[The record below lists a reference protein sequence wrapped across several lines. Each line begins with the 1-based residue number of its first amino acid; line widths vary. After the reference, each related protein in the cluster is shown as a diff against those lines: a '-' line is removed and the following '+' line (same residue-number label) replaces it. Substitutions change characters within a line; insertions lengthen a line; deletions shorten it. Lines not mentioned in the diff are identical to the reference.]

1 MIILI
6 MQGVGW
12 GLWPSP
18 RGYVPGAQCGVLE
31 RDLHRDLGHALCGQL
46 GRILGVLA
54 QDPDLGRRADLMA
67 TYQNI
72 FTQIQVKAPPEMGI
86 PLPAADEPRTN
97 LTGYNYWLGKIGQAQ
112 LGPIYLG
119 WLGMMLR
126 RR

>member
-1 MIILI
+1 
-6 MQGVGW
+6 
-12 GLWPSP
+12 
-18 RGYVPGAQCGVLE
+18 
-31 RDLHRDLGHALCGQL
+31 
-46 GRILGVLA
+46 
-54 QDPDLGRRADLMA
+54 MA

-119 WLGMMLR
+119 WLGMISLVFGFAAFMIIGLNFWAQAGWSPQTFMR
-126 RR
+126 ELFWLSLDPPLSVRDRIGGLWSRAQARPRVEPY